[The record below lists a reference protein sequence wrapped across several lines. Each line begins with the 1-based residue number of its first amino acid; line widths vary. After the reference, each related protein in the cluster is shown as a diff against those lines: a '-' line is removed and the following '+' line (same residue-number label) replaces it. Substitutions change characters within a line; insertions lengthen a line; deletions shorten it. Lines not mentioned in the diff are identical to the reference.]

1 VSGLFGWGQSLL
13 LALPPERAHDLAIK
27 SLELGLY
34 PRATEPDDQRVAQ
47 TLFGLD
53 FPNPVGMAA
62 GFDKN
67 ARVPRALLGM
77 GFGFVEVGTLT
88 PHAQSGN
95 PPPRMFRSMS
105 DRAVINRLGFNN
117 EGQEAA
123 LHRLLG
129 GAGGVV
135 GVNIGAG
142 RDSKDRIA
150 DYVSGIRYMA
160 EVASYFTVN
169 ISSPNTPGL
178 RDLQAPEALDG
189 LLKRV
194 QQARTALPRR
204 SPPLLIKLAPDIA
217 DGDLPDVVRVIAANA
232 ADGIVVSNTT
242 LAREGVADRHFAR
255 ETGGLSGR
263 PLFTRSTRML
273 ARVHQLTQGKFPLIG
288 VGGIDSPEAAL
299 AKIEAGASLLQ
310 LYTGLVFEGPP
321 LIGRIKQALI
331 GAMAKQGSDSLGPL
345 IGRRAAEW
353 AERVVA

>member
-1 VSGLFGWGQSLL
+1 L
-13 LALPPERAHDLAIK
+13 H
-27 SLELGLY
+27 
-34 PRATEPDDQRVAQ
+34 
-47 TLFGLD
+47 

-62 GFDKN
+62 GFDKD
-67 ARVPRALLGM
+67 ARVPGALLAA
-77 GFGFVEVGTLT
+77 GFGFVEMGTLT
-88 PHAQSGN
+88 PLPQSGN
-95 PPPRMFRSMS
+95 PRPRIFRS
-105 DRAVINRLGFNN
+105 AAEGAIINRLGFNS
-117 EGQEAA
+117 EGHEAA
-123 LHRLLG
+123 LARLWTRPTGIIGINLG
-129 GAGGVV
+129 A
-135 GVNIGAG
+135 N
-142 RDSKDRIA
+142 RDSKDRA
-150 DYVSGIRYMA
+150 GDYVRGI
-160 EVASYFTVN
+160 ECLTSVASYFTIN

-273 ARVHQLTQGKFPLIG
+273 ARVHQLTQGKLPLIG